1 MHVPFNIEVL
11 RSHLNDIVES
21 KTIFENNNDAR
32 QEHLESSTYELALKQ
47 LEHRNKLHHVD
58 GPRSADLQYWIWTW
72 HSKLE
77 AHLQAI
83 IKSAQTVDRNLKVK
97 PGKKISPEESAARQQ
112 VALLQEILP
121 CLSTVS
127 AEKLS
132 LMTILE
138 LVRMQGNGG
147 VQSGMKATA
156 ALVGIGKTVEAE
168 FKSAICRQSRIP
180 LVDYEIKRGNYF
192 SDMGYKYL
200 HERRLAAARS
210 QDLDE
215 RWTGDWSQ
223 AMRSKIGAFLVN
235 ALESVATVTRT
246 MLDPETGNLM

>member
-1 MHVPFNIEVL
+1 MHVPFNIVAM
-11 RSHLNDIVES
+11 RSHLNEVVES
-21 KTIFENNNDAR
+21 KSIFENNNDAR
-32 QEHLESSTYELALKQ
+32 QEHLESSSYDLALKQ

-58 GPRSADLQYWIWTW
+58 APRSADLQYWIWSW
-72 HSKLE
+72 HEKLD
-77 AHLQAI
+77 AHLQDVI
-83 IKSAQTVDRNLKVK
+83 RTAQTVDVRVK
-97 PGKKISPEESAARQQ
+97 AGKKSTPEESALRLQ
-112 VALLQEILP
+112 VGLLREILP

-127 AEKLS
+127 TEKLS

-147 VQSGMKATA
+147 VLNGMKAAA

-180 LVDYEIKRGNYF
+180 VADYEIKRGNYF
-192 SDMGYKYL
+192 SDLGYKYL

-215 RWTGDWSQ
+215 RWIGSWSQ

-246 MLDPETGNLM
+246 MVDPATGEVM